1 MYKTDKS
8 EICIFIQCVYFKL
21 ANVSVS
27 WCLKSNFK
35 KSTPINTIS
44 NLKILLTSMRSLQ
57 YQCCFVQGLH
67 YLVLN
72 DNQFDSVPD
81 DLEQYRETLEVLLLR
96 KNRIAELDVSHL
108 SRLNNLTVLELS
120 MNNLSEMPA
129 DVARLGSLTQLF
141 LNNNNFDQFP
151 VSILALDKLTVN
163 K

>member
-1 MYKTDKS
+1 M
-8 EICIFIQCVYFKL
+8 
-21 ANVSVS
+21 
-27 WCLKSNFK
+27 
-35 KSTPINTIS
+35 
-44 NLKILLTSMRSLQ
+44 
-57 YQCCFVQGLH
+57 
-67 YLVLN
+67 VLN

-108 SRLNNLTVLELS
+108 SRLNNLAVLELS